1 MCAGELAL
9 PLAHYRE
16 LIVWQKGV
24 NLVTDVYR
32 LTANFPK
39 QEIYGLTSQIRRSA
53 ASIPANIAEGQ
64 GRSSRGEFKQF
75 LGHARGSLYELETH
89 ILVAGNLGYVADCD
103 GSKVTLQIHEIGRM
117 LNGLLKS
124 LDRPHAA

>member
-1 MCAGELAL
+1 M

-16 LIVWQKGV
+16 LIVWQKSV
-24 NLVTDVYR
+24 TLVTESYR
-32 LTANFPK
+32 LTANFPRH
-39 QEIYGLTSQIRRSA
+39 EIYGLTSQIRRSA
-53 ASIPANIAEGQ
+53 ASVPANIAEGQ

-89 ILVAGNLGYVADCD
+89 ILVAHNLGYMPVAD
-103 GSKVTLQIHEIGRM
+103 SSRLIANIHEIGKM

-124 LDRPHAA
+124 LDRGQAA